1 VLGKTFK
8 NLPFQKRK
16 IFKPSKLNNSIKI
29 HSIEIKQ
36 NIILRNFNEKIK
48 MDSELKNSIL
58 KSGTTIIGIV
68 CKDGVI
74 MASDRRATGGGIIL
88 SKNTQKTVKINDY
101 LVISGTGNASDIEM
115 QKKMIA
121 AELKLKELK
130 SKKRPT
136 IKEAANLIGMITYR
150 NIRNPSM
157 IPSIVGTLVGGLNE
171 DGTAELYTIEPA
183 GTAMKVE
190 DFDANFGSGM
200 PYVLG
205 LLESEYRP
213 DITLKEGVEL
223 AIKSIKSSTQRDT
236 GSGNGIDVFTITKK
250 EIKHEI
256 AKEIS
261 PEYKDSK
268 GKPRTS
274 SFN

>member
-1 VLGKTFK
+1 
-8 NLPFQKRK
+8 
-16 IFKPSKLNNSIKI
+16 
-29 HSIEIKQ
+29 
-36 NIILRNFNEKIK
+36 
-48 MDSELKNSIL
+48 MDSDLKNNIL

-68 CKDGVI
+68 CKDGIV

-88 SKNTQKTVKINDY
+88 SKNTQKTAKINDY

-115 QKKMIA
+115 QKKVIA

-136 IKEAANLIGMITYR
+136 LKEAANLIGMITYR
-150 NIRNPSM
+150 NIRQPAM
-157 IPSIVGTLVGGLNE
+157 IPSIVGTLIGGINE
-171 DGTAELYTIEPA
+171 DGTTGLYTIEPA

-205 LLESEYRP
+205 LLESEYNS
-213 DITLKEGVEL
+213 DLTIKEGVDL
-223 AIKSIKSSTQRDT
+223 ALKSIKSSTQRDT
-236 GSGNGIDVFTITKK
+236 GSGNGIDVFTISKK
-250 EIKHEI
+250 EIKHEV
-256 AKEIS
+256 AQEIIS
-261 PEYKDSK
+261 EYKESK
-268 GKPRTS
+268 GKPRTT